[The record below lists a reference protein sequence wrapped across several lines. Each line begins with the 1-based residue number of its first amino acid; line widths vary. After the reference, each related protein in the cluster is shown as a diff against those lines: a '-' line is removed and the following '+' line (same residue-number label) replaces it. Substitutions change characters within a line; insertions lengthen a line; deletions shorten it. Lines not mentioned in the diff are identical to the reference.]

1 MRIII
6 IMAALLLLR
15 ACAPEG
21 EAARDEGAAGPAA
34 PPAGEV
40 TAQAQPVPR
49 QSSMLMSVPGDPQA
63 LKKLEAM
70 GYTVHDDHL
79 HAPGVTACPKMSDDP
94 VM

>member
-6 IMAALLLLR
+6 AALLLG

-21 EAARDEGAAGPAA
+21 EATRDEAAAGPAA
-34 PPAGEV
+34 TPAGEV
-40 TAQAQPVPR
+40 AAQAQPVPR
-49 QSSMLMSVPGDPQA
+49 QSSMLMSVPGDPEA
-63 LKKLEAM
+63 LRKLEAM

>member
-1 MRIII
+1 MRTIVI
-6 IMAALLLLR
+6 AALRLG

-21 EAARDEGAAGPAA
+21 ETTRDETPAA
-34 PPAGEV
+34 PAGEV

-49 QSSMLMSVPGDPQA
+49 QSSMLMSVPDDPQA

>member
-1 MRIII
+1 MRIIV
-6 IMAALLLLR
+6 AALLLG

-21 EAARDEGAAGPAA
+21 EATRDEAAA
-34 PPAGEV
+34 PAGEV
-40 TAQAQPVPR
+40 AAQAQPVPR
-49 QSSMLMSVPGDPQA
+49 QSSMLMSVPGDPEA
-63 LKKLEAM
+63 LRKLEAM